1 MRSPIRQGFQ
11 GFLGWVLN
19 VPPVCAKK
27 YALSAGHAQ
36 EAFPAP
42 ASGETKED
50 DMLIGNW
57 MTKDPIS
64 VTPDTSMMR
73 AAKTIKDKAV
83 HMLPVVDADNKV
95 VGVVTD
101 RDLKEAS
108 PSKATTLD
116 VHELYYLLSEIKVK
130 DIMTSKVYS
139 LTPEDTVERAAVLM
153 RDKRI
158 GGLPIVDAENRLRGV
173 ITESDVLDVLIKIT
187 GVLHGG
193 FQIGIALSNQP
204 GSLLNVIED
213 LGRLGC
219 RIMSILTA
227 YESKEENQRHVFIR
241 VMDMDKSSQKKVLEE
256 LGAKFSILFTTRDD
270 VPAVRP

>member
-1 MRSPIRQGFQ
+1 
-11 GFLGWVLN
+11 
-19 VPPVCAKK
+19 
-27 YALSAGHAQ
+27 
-36 EAFPAP
+36 
-42 ASGETKED
+42 
-50 DMLIGNW
+50 MLIGNW
-57 MTKDPIS
+57 MTRDPIA
-64 VTPDTSMMR
+64 VTPETSMMR

-83 HMLPVVDADNKV
+83 HMLPVVDAEGRV

-116 VHELYYLLSEIKVK
+116 VHELYYLLSEVKVK
-130 DIMTSKVYS
+130 DIMTSKVYT

-158 GGLPIVDAENRLRGV
+158 GGLPVVEADNRLVGV

-193 FQIGIALSNQP
+193 FQIGFALSNQQ
-204 GSLLNVIED
+204 GSLLVLIED
-213 LGRLGC
+213 LARLGC
-219 RIMSILTA
+219 RVMSVLTA
-227 YESKEENQRHVFIR
+227 FESEEASQRHVFIR
-241 VMDMDKSSQKKVLEE
+241 VKDMDKSVQKKVLEE
-256 LGAKFSILFTTRDD
+256 LAARYTVLFSARDD

>member
-1 MRSPIRQGFQ
+1 
-11 GFLGWVLN
+11 
-19 VPPVCAKK
+19 
-27 YALSAGHAQ
+27 
-36 EAFPAP
+36 
-42 ASGETKED
+42 
-50 DMLIGNW
+50 MLIGNW

-64 VTPDTSMMR
+64 VTSETSMMR

-83 HMLPVVDADNKV
+83 HMLPVVDAAGKV

-130 DIMTSKVYS
+130 DIMTSKVYT

-158 GGLPIVDAENRLRGV
+158 GGLPIVDADNRLVGV
-173 ITESDVLDVLIKIT
+173 ITESDVLDVLISIT

-193 FQIGIALSNQP
+193 LQIGFALSNVQ
-204 GSLLNVIED
+204 GSLLVLIED
-213 LGRLGC
+213 LARMGC
-219 RIMSILTA
+219 RIMSVLTA
-227 YESKEENQRHVFIR
+227 FESVEASKRHVFIR
-241 VMDMDKSSQKKVLEE
+241 VMDMDKSVQNKLLED
-256 LGAKFSILFTTRDD
+256 LGAKYEVLFTTRDD
-270 VPAVRP
+270 VPPVRP

>member
-1 MRSPIRQGFQ
+1 
-11 GFLGWVLN
+11 
-19 VPPVCAKK
+19 
-27 YALSAGHAQ
+27 
-36 EAFPAP
+36 
-42 ASGETKED
+42 
-50 DMLIGNW
+50 MLIGNW
-57 MTKDPIS
+57 MTKTPIS
-64 VTPDTSMMR
+64 VNPETSMMR

-83 HMLPVVDADNKV
+83 HMLPVVDAENKV

-139 LTPEDTVERAAVLM
+139 LTPADTVERAAVLM

-158 GGLPIVDAENRLRGV
+158 GGLPIVDAENRLVGV
-173 ITESDVLDVLIKIT
+173 ITESDVLDVLIQIT

-193 FQIGIALSNQP
+193 FQIGFSLSNEP
-204 GSLLNVIED
+204 GSLLTLIED
-213 LGRLGC
+213 LAKPGC

-227 YESKEENQRHVFIR
+227 YESNDDTMRHVFIR
-241 VMDMDKSSQKKVLEE
+241 IKDMEKSVQKKVLEE
-256 LGAKFSILFTTRDD
+256 LGAKYTILFVTRDD
-270 VPAVRP
+270 VPAMRP